1 MAALF
6 QIPNRTTRIEDDAIA
21 KKSVKKLNKAP
32 TTVKSGGGLFAKI
45 ANIKANVELK
55 LGKYKETCETIQD
68 EYTLNKYI
76 DACIENNVVAIDTE
90 TTGLDPMLD
99 DIVGFSMHTPG
110 QKSVYIPIAHKSY
123 ITLEL
128 SENQLQVEVIKNA
141 LNRLNKCVK
150 DVVMFNAVFDT
161 RVFSNQVGVNLKCT
175 WDCYLASRLLN
186 ENEPKGSAGLK
197 DLHKKYVNDGNGDA
211 FSFGDLFSG
220 VTFDLVPISVAY
232 VYAAPDALFTYELYE
247 FQKQF
252 LTPTDHCCIEHG
264 LQDVAW
270 VFHNIEMPCIEV
282 TASMENN
289 GVSLDY
295 EYNNQLGEK
304 YHSLLEEQKNTVYGI
319 IDKYRLKIDEYKL
332 KHTNNKLSEP
342 INIDSP
348 KQLEILFYDIL
359 GYQQVSSK
367 TPRGTGEDVLVA
379 FNDELSKAILDYRG
393 TKKLV
398 TTYIDKLPN
407 CVNKNDGKVHCKFN
421 QYGTDTGRYSSQ
433 DPNMQNIPSHN
444 RDIRKMFVASE
455 GNVMMS
461 SDYSQQEPKCLAAL
475 CAKGGDMQMYNTF
488 MSGKDLYS
496 EIASKAFNVPYE
508 MCCEFAPDGSKNPIE
523 YKERRS
529 QAKTIL
535 LGVLYGRGI
544 ESIAEQLDTTYERAK
559 QIKESVFKGFP
570 AIKKFEQDSLN
581 MAKTYGYVTTICG
594 RKRRLP
600 SMIKPDYEVKWIDG
614 AVHDTDPLNFDTVS
628 VDAEVPYNIQTK
640 WLNRIRQAPFSKKR
654 SIFEDA
660 NKEGIWIIDNTK
672 DKDTTKVVNAR
683 IQGSAADLTKLAM
696 IRLYNNEELKRLG
709 FKLILQVHDEV
720 IAECP
725 EVNAKRCSELLASV
739 MSSAAEE
746 ILNMPIKCDVE
757 ITKEWYGDTIEL

>member
-1 MAALF
+1 
-6 QIPNRTTRIEDDAIA
+6 
-21 KKSVKKLNKAP
+21 
-32 TTVKSGGGLFAKI
+32 
-45 ANIKANVELK
+45 
-55 LGKYKETCETIQD
+55 
-68 EYTLNKYI
+68 
-76 DACIENNVVAIDTE
+76 
-90 TTGLDPMLD
+90 
-99 DIVGFSMHTPG
+99 
-110 QKSVYIPIAHKSY
+110 
-123 ITLEL
+123 
-128 SENQLQVEVIKNA
+128 
-141 LNRLNKCVK
+141 
-150 DVVMFNAVFDT
+150 
-161 RVFSNQVGVNLKCT
+161 
-175 WDCYLASRLLN
+175 
-186 ENEPKGSAGLK
+186 
-197 DLHKKYVNDGNGDA
+197 
-211 FSFGDLFSG
+211 
-220 VTFDLVPISVAY
+220 
-232 VYAAPDALFTYELYE
+232 
-247 FQKQF
+247 
-252 LTPTDHCCIEHG
+252 
-264 LQDVAW
+264 
-270 VFHNIEMPCIEV
+270 
-282 TASMENN
+282 
-289 GVSLDY
+289 
-295 EYNNQLGEK
+295 
-304 YHSLLEEQKNTVYGI
+304 
-319 IDKYRLKIDEYKL
+319 
-332 KHTNNKLSEP
+332 
-342 INIDSP
+342 
-348 KQLEILFYDIL
+348 
-359 GYQQVSSK
+359 
-367 TPRGTGEDVLVA
+367 
-379 FNDELSKAILDYRG
+379 
-393 TKKLV
+393 
-398 TTYIDKLPN
+398 
-407 CVNKNDGKVHCKFN
+407 
-421 QYGTDTGRYSSQ
+421 
-433 DPNMQNIPSHN
+433 
-444 RDIRKMFVASE
+444 
-455 GNVMMS
+455 
-461 SDYSQQEPKCLAAL
+461 
-475 CAKGGDMQMYNTF
+475 MYNTF

-614 AVHDTDPLNFDTVS
+614 AVHDADPLNFDTVN